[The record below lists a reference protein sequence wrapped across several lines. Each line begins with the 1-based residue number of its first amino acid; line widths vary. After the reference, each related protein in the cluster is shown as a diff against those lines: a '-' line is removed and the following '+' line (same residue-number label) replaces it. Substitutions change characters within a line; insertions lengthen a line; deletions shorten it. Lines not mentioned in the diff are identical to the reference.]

1 MGNLLRWSN
10 QGDRPDDI
18 WVCMLSDL
26 FKNVG
31 LSDQTQV
38 FDFQSMK
45 RLLGRGLEEL
55 MKPPEQLPKRRKLS
69 KKCPTV
75 VWGRAL
81 QRIVVHPK
89 GAFPG

>member
-1 MGNLLRWSN
+1 
-10 QGDRPDDI
+10 
-18 WVCMLSDL
+18 MLSHL
-26 FKNVG
+26 FKNVA
-31 LSDQTQV
+31 LLDQTQV

-45 RLLGRGLEEL
+45 RSLGRGLEEL
-55 MKPPEQLPKRRKLS
+55 MKTSRATS
-69 KKCPTV
+69 KAEEAHKCPTV